1 MLESDLDEINNNFL
15 TSEIIPF
22 DKPLINYNKLIDKL
36 EISIQLENIKKL
48 NEICVNVLTNMKENY
63 VLNYIFYIFVEGK
76 LEKQAIHRIKGTIK
90 EGENLLIPKN
100 KTIEIKNASKISDI
114 FKFYITYEIISE
126 TNKFRGE
133 APLFTPSLIIKNEFE
148 QEKFQEINF
157 LKDISDY
164 EPKLPDVK
172 YSELTNQL
180 TVTIPKKQLK
190 QLENNLLKKKVKK
203 LLNLK
208 KL

>member
-1 MLESDLDEINNNFL
+1 M
-15 TSEIIPF
+15 
-22 DKPLINYNKLIDKL
+22 
-36 EISIQLENIKKL
+36 
-48 NEICVNVLTNMKENY
+48 
-63 VLNYIFYIFVEGK
+63 
-76 LEKQAIHRIKGTIK
+76 
-90 EGENLLIPKN
+90 
-100 KTIEIKNASKISDI
+100 
-114 FKFYITYEIISE
+114 
-126 TNKFRGE
+126 
-133 APLFTPSLIIKNEFE
+133 KNEFE

-190 QLENNLLKKKVKK
+190 QLENNLLKKVKK

-208 KL
+208 IYVWEPNIKSVYCDEKCNKGMIVTDLNKNNNILNIPSFFTLAVNSDVDIINGLWEFAWSYSYLNKFGEIIKKPQVKSNKRLVLIEKKLILKID

>member
-22 DKPLINYNKLIDKL
+22 DKPIINYNKLIDKL

-76 LEKQAIHRIKGTIK
+76 LEKQAIHRIEGTIK

-100 KTIEIKNASKISDI
+100 KTIEIKNASKISDV

-126 TNKFRGE
+126 TNKFLWRSS
-133 APLFTPSLIIKNEFE
+133 FIYTIFNNE
-148 QEKFQEINF
+148 K
-157 LKDISDY
+157 
-164 EPKLPDVK
+164 
-172 YSELTNQL
+172 
-180 TVTIPKKQLK
+180 
-190 QLENNLLKKKVKK
+190 
-203 LLNLK
+203 
-208 KL
+208 

>member
-15 TSEIIPF
+15 TSEIISF
-22 DKPLINYNKLIDKL
+22 DKPIINYNKLIDKL
-36 EISIQLENIKKL
+36 EISIPLENIKKL
-48 NEICVNVLTNMKENY
+48 NEICVNVLTNMEGNY
-63 VLNYIFYIFVEGK
+63 VLNYIFHIFVEGK

-90 EGENLLIPKN
+90 EGEKLFIPKN
-100 KTIEIKNASKISDI
+100 RTIEIKNASKISDV
-114 FKFYITYEIISE
+114 FKFYITYEITSE

-133 APLFTPSLIIKNEFE
+133 APLFTPSLIMKNEFE

-157 LKDISDY
+157 LNDIFDY

-180 TVTIPKKQLK
+180 TITIPKKQLK
-190 QLENNLLKKKVKK
+190 QLENNLIKKKS
-203 LLNLK
+203 
-208 KL
+208 